1 MSEEHKKFLKNEKK
15 HNFFIK
21 LFQVLIIIVFLTIW
35 ELLVKCKVINPFIF
49 SSPSNILN
57 TLIELHKTNNL
68 YQHILITTY
77 ETFLGFGLGS
87 LLGVLIATLLWWF
100 KSLNKVLDPYLT
112 ILNSLPKI
120 ALGPIIII
128 WVGASIKSIIVMTLM
143 ISLIIA
149 IINFYQGFINIDEN
163 KINLLK
169 SFKASKKQIFF
180 KLIFPGSKKS
190 IINAL
195 KVNISMALIGVIM
208 GEFLVSKSGIGYLIM
223 YGSQVF
229 NLNLVMT
236 GIFIL
241 CLESIGMYKLVNLLE
256 KIIIKN

>member
-1 MSEEHKKFLKNEKK
+1 MSKEHIAYLKKEKK

-21 LFQVLIIIVFLTIW
+21 FFQILIIVLFLIIW
-35 ELLVKCKVINPFIF
+35 ELLVRLNVINPFIF
-49 SSPSNILN
+49 SSPVNILN
-57 TLIELHKTNNL
+57 TIVELHKTNNL

-87 LLGVLIATLLWWF
+87 LLGIFIAALLWWF

-112 ILNSLPKI
+112 VLNSLPKV

-128 WVGASIKSIIVMTLM
+128 WVGASMKSIIVMTLM

-169 SFKASKKQIFF
+169 SFKATKKQIFF
-180 KLIFPGSKKS
+180 KLILPGSKKS

-241 CLESIGMYKLVNLLE
+241 CLESVAMYKIVNWLE
-256 KIIIKN
+256 KIMIKN

>member
-190 IINAL
+190 IINAV

-208 GEFLVSKSGIGYLIM
+208 GEFLVS
-223 YGSQVF
+223 
-229 NLNLVMT
+229 
-236 GIFIL
+236 
-241 CLESIGMYKLVNLLE
+241 
-256 KIIIKN
+256 

>member
-1 MSEEHKKFLKNEKK
+1 MSEEHKQYLKKEKK
-15 HNFFIK
+15 YNFSIRLAQYLIVV
-21 LFQVLIIIVFLTIW
+21 LFLLIW
-35 ELLVKCKVINPFIF
+35 ELLVRLNVINPFIF
-49 SSPSNILN
+49 SSPTNVLN

-77 ETFLGFGLGS
+77 ETFLGFSLGS
-87 LLGVLIATLLWWF
+87 ILGIFIAALLWWF

-112 ILNSLPKI
+112 VLNSLPKV

-149 IINFYQGFINIDEN
+149 IINFYQGFTNIDEN

-169 SFKASKKQIFF
+169 SFKATKKQMFF
-180 KLIFPGSKKS
+180 KLILPGSKKS

-229 NLNLVMT
+229 NLNLVIT

-241 CLESIGMYKLVNLLE
+241 CLESMAMYKLINYLE
-256 KIIIKN
+256 KLIIKN